1 MTKKSKQKR
10 YQVLPNAYIY
20 QRDRSKFWQGYLK
33 MNGQQFRKSL
43 GTANRTDAERFLV
56 EWKQELLTS
65 PDTAPS
71 LTPYSFRVCADDYLK
86 IVEMKSKPV
95 KSGQTRYQKTH
106 SVIFSPSSDF
116 GLVHEFKDIDI
127 RSITNEQVNRYIG
140 RLVKENLSN
149 NRIADYID
157 CLNQIILNK
166 NEIPRFNVKVTG
178 GEKAQQRGFFNL
190 GNYRRLKNVT
200 KKFAGKT
207 LQLTE
212 NKLITIDN
220 DMFAFVV
227 FMVGTMIRPTIKE
240 CFDIRKKDIEI
251 KKNAKGIE
259 YLTVLIQR
267 KVRDKQRVTSLN
279 SAVGAFR
286 EINKRRKLKDGD
298 YLFAPHIENRSR
310 AMRYF
315 QDMFRVLLREIDLET
330 DHHGNKLTLY
340 SLRHTAIT
348 MNVKAGTVPMIEIA
362 RQADTSL
369 QMIDNYYFP
378 RIGDID
384 DKFVDEFVR

>member
-1 MTKKSKQKR
+1 MNKKSKQKR
-10 YQVLPNAYIY
+10 YQVLPNVYIY
-20 QRDRSKFWQGYLK
+20 QRDRSKFWQAYLK
-33 MNGQQFRKSL
+33 INGKQYRKSL
-43 GTANRTDAERFLV
+43 FTTNRSDAERFVV
-56 EWKQELLTS
+56 EYKQELLTS

-71 LTPYSFRVCADDYLK
+71 LAPYSFRVCADDYLK

-95 KSGQTRYQKTH
+95 KSGQTRYQKTY
-106 SVIFSPSSDF
+106 SVIFSPSSNF

-127 RSITNEQVNRYIG
+127 RSITNEQVNRYIA

-166 NEIPRFNVKVTG
+166 NEMPRFNVKVTG
-178 GEKAQQRGFFNL
+178 GEKSTQRGFFNL

-200 KKFAGKT
+200 QKFAGKT
-207 LQLTE
+207 LQLTK
-212 NKLITIDN
+212 NKHITIDQ

-227 FMVGTMIRPTIKE
+227 FLVATMIRPTIKE

-279 SAVGAFR
+279 SAVHAFR
-286 EINKRRKLKDGD
+286 EINKRRKLKDDD

-315 QDMFRVLLREIDLET
+315 QDMFRVLLREKNLET

-378 RIGDID
+378 RINDID
-384 DKFVDEFVR
+384 DKFVDDFVR

>member
-1 MTKKSKQKR
+1 MNKKSKQKR
-10 YQVLPNAYIY
+10 YQVLPNVYIY
-20 QRDRSKFWQGYLK
+20 QRDRSKFWQAYLK
-33 MNGQQFRKSL
+33 INGKQYRKSL
-43 GTANRTDAERFLV
+43 FTTNRSDAERFVV
-56 EWKQELLTS
+56 EYKQDLLTS

-71 LTPYSFRVCADDYLK
+71 LAPYSFRVCADDYLK

-95 KSGQTRYQKTH
+95 KSGQTRYQKTY
-106 SVIFSPSSDF
+106 SVIFSPSSNF

-127 RSITNEQVNRYIG
+127 RSITNEQVNRYIA

-166 NEIPRFNVKVTG
+166 NEMPRFNVKVTG
-178 GEKAQQRGFFNL
+178 GEKSTQRGFFNL

-200 KKFAGKT
+200 QKFAGKT
-207 LQLTE
+207 LQLTK
-212 NKLITIDN
+212 NKHITIDQ

-227 FMVGTMIRPTIKE
+227 FLVATMIRPTIKE

-279 SAVGAFR
+279 SAVHAFR
-286 EINKRRKLKDGD
+286 EINKRRKLKDDD

-315 QDMFRVLLREIDLET
+315 QDMFRVLLREKNLET

-378 RIGDID
+378 RINDID
-384 DKFVDEFVR
+384 DKFVDDFVR

>member
-1 MTKKSKQKR
+1 MNKKSKQKR
-10 YQVLPNAYIY
+10 YQVLPNVYIY
-20 QRDRSKFWQGYLK
+20 QRDRSKFWQAYLK
-33 MNGQQFRKSL
+33 INGKQYRKSL
-43 GTANRTDAERFLV
+43 FTTNRSDAERFVV
-56 EWKQELLTS
+56 EYKQDLLTS

-71 LTPYSFRVCADDYLK
+71 LAPYSFRVCADDYLK

-95 KSGQTRYQKTH
+95 KSGQTRYQKTY
-106 SVIFSPSSDF
+106 SVIFSPSSNF

-127 RSITNEQVNRYIG
+127 RSITNEQVNRYIA

-166 NEIPRFNVKVTG
+166 NEMPRFNVKVTG
-178 GEKAQQRGFFNL
+178 GEKSTQRGFFNL

-200 KKFAGKT
+200 QKFAGKT

-212 NKLITIDN
+212 NKLITIDH
-220 DMFAFVV
+220 DMYAFVV
-227 FMVGTMIRPTIKE
+227 FLVATMIRPTIKE

-286 EINKRRKLKDGD
+286 EINKRRKLKDDD

-315 QDMFRVLLREIDLET
+315 QDMFRVLLREKNLET

-384 DKFVDEFVR
+384 HKFVDDFVR